1 MQAFSPQH
9 NTNCAYWWTSQW
21 EAAYSIIWY
30 ALAELHLKHQHQRL
44 FKASVSLAWGFEE
57 HCKQWGQHAGAE
69 SQTRHRDYSQSA
81 LSVCHQKCCEWPLRV
96 LKLLDEI
103 GWFPPRCFGYWQF
116 PEGLHDGSEQQ
127 RRSLC
132 YLPLILHRLA
142 DKKWLFNTKNR
153 QIWST
158 HKHARSKVTDA
169 LGLLYSL
176 KLNLKPDRWHS
187 NVCSKKTIKIA
198 WQLTSR
204 HCILSICIN
213 FTSFFSKM
221 FFSR

>member
-1 MQAFSPQH
+1 MNKSVISFAGIFT
-9 NTNCAYWWTSQW
+9 NTNCAYWWTSHW

-103 GWFPPRCFGYWQF
+103 GWFPPRCFGYWWF

-132 YLPLILHRLA
+132 YLPLLLQRLA
-142 DKKWLFNTKNR
+142 DKKWLFNTKESSNLV
-153 QIWST
+153 
-158 HKHARSKVTDA
+158 HAQACQVKSNWCIGTT
-169 LGLLYSL
+169 LQFE
-176 KLNLKPDRWHS
+176 LKPETR
-187 NVCSKKTIKIA
+187 
-198 WQLTSR
+198 
-204 HCILSICIN
+204 
-213 FTSFFSKM
+213 
-221 FFSR
+221 